1 MAADDA
7 QLAAWKERFRKTPL
21 ARTVV
26 VELEG
31 RAPEIW
37 RRTFDL
43 LRRDS
48 PEYRNAVDDEFT
60 AESKSHCGELL
71 QAIIAIAAG
80 RLKGADPFA
89 FVRRHAE
96 WRASHHVPLV
106 ASLHAY
112 RLAHKTYWTV
122 TREAL
127 AAHSRRKGALAAIA
141 MLSGFWIELFE
152 LVGSI
157 LEEAHAA
164 EEARMGAQNT
174 PLYSALIDDL
184 LRGTEPADPEA
195 RRVQALCGVRP
206 GLRSAVAIVRPLP
219 VDNGKQVDAEVAVR
233 SLARLL
239 QQSLP
244 PAFGKLVARR
254 GGEVVAIV
262 SADRDPASRLS
273 KVLGPRFAACAGVSL
288 DKSEVARLPEA
299 VTEARMALEF
309 TGPKRPLV
317 CFAEIELTEFLIR
330 RADKV
335 ALRLVPD
342 WAREAHSAHGRD
354 AGLFRTIRAFAEC
367 SLNVKQTARRL
378 GVHTNTVYFRLNQIR
393 KRSGVDPRTFAGA
406 SYLLAALELLDVHS

>member
-1 MAADDA
+1 MAADDT
-7 QLAAWKERFRKTPL
+7 QLAEWKDRFRKTPL

-26 VELEG
+26 AALEG

-71 QAIIAIAAG
+71 QAIIAIAGG
-80 RLKGADPFA
+80 RLKGSDPFG

-127 AAHSRRKGALAAIA
+127 SANARRKDALAAIA
-141 MLSGFWIELFE
+141 MLSEFWIELFE
-152 LVGSI
+152 AVGSV

-174 PLYSALIDDL
+174 PVYSTLIDEL
-184 LRGTEPADPEA
+184 LRGIEPSDPEA
-195 RRVQALCGVRP
+195 RRVQALCGIRP
-206 GLRSAVAIVRPLP
+206 GLQLAVAIVRPLP

-233 SLARLL
+233 SLARLV

-244 PAFGKLVARR
+244 PAFGRLVARR

-262 SADRDPASRLS
+262 SSDRDPASRLV
-273 KVLGPRFAACAGVSL
+273 KALGPRFNACAGVSL
-288 DKSEVARLPEA
+288 DKTEVERLPA
-299 VTEARMALEF
+299 GAAEARIALEF
-309 TGPKRPLV
+309 ASAKRPLV
-317 CFAEIELTEFLIR
+317 CFAGIELTEFLIR
-330 RADKV
+330 RADKA
-335 ALRLVPD
+335 ALRLIPD
-342 WAREAHSAHGRD
+342 WTREAHSAHGRNGD
-354 AGLFRTIRAFAEC
+354 LFRTIRAFAEC

-378 GVHTNTVYFRLNQIR
+378 GVHTNTVYFRLNQIK

-406 SYLLAALELLDVHS
+406 SYLLAALDLLDVHS